1 MWRSCKRWQSSG
13 LCSLPRVSAAG
24 ECPRKAHKVPHFY
37 AGPRHTT
44 LQVLLCTWEAS
55 EVAQEVKVAARSTA
69 VNQLVSR
76 QRSKVGQYLRMSAV
90 THSVCD
96 RRNID
101 IACSGMGS
109 DNHTAGCARNDVST
123 TATRSSART
132 IARRPTTVPATA
144 TAAAEEICQ
153 CQAAELH
160 SIMVR
165 WTASS
170 LLLKEPALAQ

>member
-55 EVAQEVKVAARSTA
+55 EVGQEVKVAARSTA
-69 VNQLVSR
+69 VHQLVSR
-76 QRSKVGQYLRMSAV
+76 QRSKVGQWPRMSV
-90 THSVCD
+90 ITHSVCD

>member
-1 MWRSCKRWQSSG
+1 
-13 LCSLPRVSAAG
+13 
-24 ECPRKAHKVPHFY
+24 
-37 AGPRHTT
+37 
-44 LQVLLCTWEAS
+44 
-55 EVAQEVKVAARSTA
+55 
-69 VNQLVSR
+69 
-76 QRSKVGQYLRMSAV
+76 MSAV